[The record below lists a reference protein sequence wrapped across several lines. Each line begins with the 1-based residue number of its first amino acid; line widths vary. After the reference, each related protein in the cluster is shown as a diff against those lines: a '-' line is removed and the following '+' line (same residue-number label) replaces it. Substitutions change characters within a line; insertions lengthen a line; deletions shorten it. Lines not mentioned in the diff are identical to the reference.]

1 MPIRK
6 GTFEF
11 QISDYRADQ
20 AWILFFMSVIKHLQ
34 RKQVYLLSWQ
44 HSWRMSHALIMLGL
58 IKYWVN
64 LQTTSHIYFTVI
76 RIHLKANGLHK
87 RLNIESK

>member
-44 HSWRMSHALIMLGL
+44 HSCHMSHAQT
-58 IKYWVN
+58 YANN
-64 LQTTSHIYFTVI
+64 L
-76 RIHLKANGLHK
+76 RINQILSQSADD
-87 RLNIESK
+87 